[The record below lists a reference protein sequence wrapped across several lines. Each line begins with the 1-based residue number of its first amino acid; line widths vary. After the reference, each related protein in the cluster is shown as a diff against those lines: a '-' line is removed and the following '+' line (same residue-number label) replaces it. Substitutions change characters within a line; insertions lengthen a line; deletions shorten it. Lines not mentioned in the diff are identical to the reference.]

1 MTSQRS
7 GTQRLLRGIVA
18 TFAASGLLLS
28 WAAERGSVER
38 ANRLHREGALSA
50 AATIYQ
56 EHVAAEATEP
66 VLRYNLGTSLLGL
79 GSSSAQGELQA
90 GRESPRADV
99 RARALYNAGLWSLRR
114 ALQAS
119 ERDSTRV
126 YAAAAVD
133 ANRSALRVRPNHADT
148 RWNLAMAQRLLDSIT
163 AAERRGGREMADGA
177 VEADA
182 VVQSENMTDVDE
194 EAELPDEAPMEG
206 EDETLAE
213 MNEEA
218 PLSAAEAEGILGRTH
233 LDATLIVQKLL
244 ALQSRGLWGRQL
256 RRSGPRR

>member
-1 MTSQRS
+1 MTSHRS
-7 GTQRLLRGIVA
+7 MTWLRRGIVA
-18 TFAASGLLLS
+18 AFASSGLLLS
-28 WAAERGSVER
+28 WAAERSSVER
-38 ANRLHREGALSA
+38 ANRLHRDGALSA

-56 EHVAAEATEP
+56 EHVFAEATEP
-66 VLRYNLGTSLLGL
+66 ALRYNLGTSLLGL
-79 GSSSAQGELQA
+79 GSFSAQFELQA
-90 GRESPRADV
+90 GRESPLADV
-99 RARALYNAGLWSLRR
+99 RARAFYNVGLWGLRR
-114 ALQAS
+114 ALEAS

-133 ANRSALRVRPNHADT
+133 ANRSALRVRPNHSGS
-148 RWNLAMAQRLLDSIT
+148 RWNLAMAQRLLDSID
-163 AAERRGGREMADGA
+163 AAERTGGREMADGA

-182 VVQSENMTDVDE
+182 VVRSENMTNVE
-194 EAELPDEAPMEG
+194 EQAELPDEAPTEG

-218 PLSAAEAEGILGRTH
+218 PLSAAEAEEILGRSH

-244 ALQSRGLWGRQL
+244 ALESRWWWGRRL